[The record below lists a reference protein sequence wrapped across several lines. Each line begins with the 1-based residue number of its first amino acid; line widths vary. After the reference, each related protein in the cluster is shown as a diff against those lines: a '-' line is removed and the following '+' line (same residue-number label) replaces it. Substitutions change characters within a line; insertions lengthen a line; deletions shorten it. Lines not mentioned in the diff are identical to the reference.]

1 MERVKRLIHTDYA
14 YKMGLSGKNVT
25 VAVMDTGVAPHPDL
39 EGRILAFKDFFRKER
54 VHMMITGMEPIFR
67 ALLRETEKCQKGD
80 VTAGLRRA
88 VIW

>member
-39 EGRILAFKDFFRKER
+39 EGRILAFKDFF
-54 VHMMITGMEPIFR
+54 
-67 ALLRETEKCQKGD
+67 QK
-80 VTAGLRRA
+80 
-88 VIW
+88 

>member
-39 EGRILAFKDFFRKER
+39 EGRILAFKDFFQK
-54 VHMMITGMEPIFR
+54 
-67 ALLRETEKCQKGD
+67 REGAYDDNGHGTHISGII
-80 VTAGLRRA
+80 AGN
-88 VIW
+88 